1 MAVFGYC
8 RVSTAAQATEGES
21 LEVQRRHLEGWAL
34 MQGQPLDAVF
44 VERGV
49 SGSVPL
55 VERPEGGRLWARLRR
70 GDTLVASKLD
80 RLFRSALDALRA
92 VEDLKG
98 RGVSLVLLD
107 LGGDI
112 SGNGLSKLFLTIA
125 AAFAEAERDRI
136 RERVA
141 QVKRDQRQRGRYLGS
156 RVPYGFRVG
165 KEGALEPVPEQQA
178 AIHPAAPGSYR
189 PPAPRC

>member
-8 RVSTAAQATEGES
+8 RVSTAAQAAEGES

-55 VERPEGGRLWARLRR
+55 LERPEGGRLWARLRR

-80 RLFRSALDALRA
+80 RLFRSALDALQA
-92 VEDLKG
+92 GEDLKG
-98 RGVSLVLLD
+98 RGGSPVPLG
-107 LGGDI
+107 LGG
-112 SGNGLSKLFLTIA
+112 GNK
-125 AAFAEAERDRI
+125 
-136 RERVA
+136 
-141 QVKRDQRQRGRYLGS
+141 
-156 RVPYGFRVG
+156 P
-165 KEGALEPVPEQQA
+165 EGVFK
-178 AIHPAAPGSYR
+178 
-189 PPAPRC
+189 